1 MTNEVTVEIKL
12 DADLKAAAEKI
23 YSRIGLTIEEAIPF
37 LVKYNVEQ
45 DTKPFDIPD
54 EPEDSPDAQEHTEL
68 FGALAKY
75 ANPSMIPFEDSAWER
90 IMVEKYAKSLG

>member
-12 DADLKAAAEKI
+12 DADLKEAAEKL
-23 YSRIGLTIEEAIPF
+23 YSRIGLTIEEAIPL

-45 DTKPFDIPD
+45 DEKPFVISEDTEEEDIA
-54 EPEDSPDAQEHTEL
+54 SA

-75 ANPSMIPFEDSAWER
+75 ANPAMIPFEDGAWER
-90 IMVEKYAKSLG
+90 LVAKKYVGNIG

>member
-12 DADLKAAAEKI
+12 DADLKEAAEKL
-23 YSRIGLTIEEAIPF
+23 YKRIDLTLEEAIPL

-45 DTKPFDIPD
+45 DTKPFAIPEEKD
-54 EPEDSPDAQEHTEL
+54 DTEHTEL

-75 ANPSMIPFEDSAWER
+75 ANPAMIPFEDGAWER
-90 IMVEKYAKSLG
+90 AVVKKYAKNLG

>member
-12 DADLKAAAEKI
+12 DADLKEAAEKL
-23 YSRIGLTIEEAIPF
+23 YKRMDLTLEEAIPL

-45 DTKPFDIPD
+45 DTKPFDIPEEKDD
-54 EPEDSPDAQEHTEL
+54 EEHTEL

-75 ANPSMIPFEDSAWER
+75 ANPAMIPFEDGAWER
-90 IMVEKYAKSLG
+90 AVVKKYAQSLG

>member
-12 DADLKAAAEKI
+12 DADLKEAAEKL
-23 YSRIGLTIEEAIPF
+23 YKRIDLTLEEAIPL

-45 DTKPFDIPD
+45 DTKPFDIPEEKD
-54 EPEDSPDAQEHTEL
+54 DKKHTEL

-75 ANPSMIPFEDSAWER
+75 ANPAMIPFEDGAWER
-90 IMVEKYAKSLG
+90 AVVKKYAESLG